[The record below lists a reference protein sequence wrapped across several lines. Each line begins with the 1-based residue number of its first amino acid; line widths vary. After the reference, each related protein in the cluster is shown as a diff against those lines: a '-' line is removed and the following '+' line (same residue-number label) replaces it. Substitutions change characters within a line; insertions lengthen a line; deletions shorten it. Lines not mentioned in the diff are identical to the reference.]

1 MTITVGQAAA
11 AVIGLVILWTLI
23 RAYRTG
29 VIYTRGYSFDLEE
42 NPMLFTLATVVHGL
56 GFAFC
61 CYVAAGYSPATFLKL
76 IVAD

>member
-1 MTITVGQAAA
+1 MAISIGQAAA
-11 AVIGLVILWTLI
+11 AFIGLVILWTLI
-23 RAYRTG
+23 RAWRTG

-42 NPMLFTLATVVHGL
+42 NPMLFTLASVVHGL

-61 CYVAAGYSPATFLKL
+61 CYVAAGYPPADFLRL

>member
-1 MTITVGQAAA
+1 MAAPPGRVVA
-11 AVIGLVILWTLI
+11 AVLALVILWTLI

-42 NPMLFTLATVVHGL
+42 NPMLFTLATIVHGF

-61 CYVAAGYSPATFLKL
+61 CYVAAGYSPDTFLKL
-76 IVAD
+76 IVS